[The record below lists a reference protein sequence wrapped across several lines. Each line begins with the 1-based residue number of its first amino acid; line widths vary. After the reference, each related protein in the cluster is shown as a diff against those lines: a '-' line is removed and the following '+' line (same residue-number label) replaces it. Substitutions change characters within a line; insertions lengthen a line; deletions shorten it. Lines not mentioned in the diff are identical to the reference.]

1 MGKSKKLIVMA
12 ILLILTF
19 CSGYQMETRAEE
31 HIDRPYTG
39 MDEEGNI
46 YAVESESGLVDETVT
61 TYAEEAQVVNFNTK
75 GSAAV
80 TEYTEAYTGNAGYTN
95 GGYGAD
101 AAYLGT
107 ENGKVK
113 FMLSGVVGYVNQNQV
128 QIVKKSSAKSISHYK
143 VSDGWIVHALTYN
156 MNQTNYAGQIRV
168 GKAPSYLV
176 QGNTYYSYDGHY
188 FYTDYIIML
197 EDYKAENR
205 NRAVNEQNPY
215 FNYFQYLPFRSMTSY
230 NSDSLDASVEV
241 MLSSMYGGGS
251 SKLCA
256 TGNSMIQNQNTY
268 GVNGLLMLSIAAN
281 ESAWGTSSIAQ
292 NKNNLFGLNAV
303 DSSPGTSAD
312 TYADVN
318 TCIKN
323 FAQGYM
329 SKGYLHP
336 SDWRYF
342 GGFLGNKASG
352 VNVKYASDP
361 YWGEKAAAIA
371 WNLDEK
377 MGNQDQFEYTIGIK
391 DVLSTNHNNYPI
403 YMESNSAAASYQS
416 KNQATTA
423 YLILDSQSENGLY
436 MIQSD
441 GLINSSKTG
450 LDASSGVYDFENM
463 HAYIGSSNLVIVN
476 EGRELTGVDAFRD
489 VISGG
494 WYYDYVKYVYDR
506 GIMTGMNG
514 RYFGVAENLKRAQ
527 FATIIY
533 RIAGSPEV
541 KYEPVFWDVPD
552 GTFYTSAAI
561 WAQMNDIITGYTSDG
576 SFGGGD
582 DITREQ
588 MATIMF
594 RYAQHC
600 GYDTSQRGDISM
612 YPDATNVSGFASEA
626 MQWASAIGLI
636 KGDNGML
643 NPQGSASRVHCAA
656 IITRFMEFYK
666 L

>member
-1 MGKSKKLIVMA
+1 
-12 ILLILTF
+12 
-19 CSGYQMETRAEE
+19 
-31 HIDRPYTG
+31 
-39 MDEEGNI
+39 
-46 YAVESESGLVDETVT
+46 
-61 TYAEEAQVVNFNTK
+61 
-75 GSAAV
+75 
-80 TEYTEAYTGNAGYTN
+80 
-95 GGYGAD
+95 
-101 AAYLGT
+101 
-107 ENGKVK
+107 
-113 FMLSGVVGYVNQNQV
+113 MLSGVVGYVNQNQV

-188 FYTDYIIML
+188 FYTDYSIML

-205 NRAVNEQNPY
+205 NRAVNAQNPY

-251 SKLCA
+251 SKLRA

-552 GTFYTSAAI
+552 GTFNTSAAI

>member
-1 MGKSKKLIVMA
+1 
-12 ILLILTF
+12 
-19 CSGYQMETRAEE
+19 
-31 HIDRPYTG
+31 
-39 MDEEGNI
+39 
-46 YAVESESGLVDETVT
+46 
-61 TYAEEAQVVNFNTK
+61 
-75 GSAAV
+75 
-80 TEYTEAYTGNAGYTN
+80 
-95 GGYGAD
+95 
-101 AAYLGT
+101 
-107 ENGKVK
+107 
-113 FMLSGVVGYVNQNQV
+113 MLSGVVGYVNQNQV

-188 FYTDYIIML
+188 FYTDYSIML

-205 NRAVNEQNPY
+205 NRAVNAQNPY

-251 SKLCA
+251 SKLRA

-541 KYEPVFWDVPD
+541 KYEPVFWDVLD

>member
-1 MGKSKKLIVMA
+1 MGKSKKIVVITIFLIWIFGLGCGIEA
-12 ILLILTF
+12 
-19 CSGYQMETRAEE
+19 RAEE
-31 HIDRPYTG
+31 HIGRLYTG

-46 YAVESESGLVDETVT
+46 YELEPESGFVNESVETYT
-61 TYAEEAQVVNFNTK
+61 EEDQVVNFNTK
-75 GSAAV
+75 GVSST
-80 TEYTEAYTGNAGYTN
+80 TEYTEVYTGNAGYTN

-113 FMLSGVVGYVNQNQV
+113 FMLSGVVGYVEQDQV

-156 MNQTNYAGQIRV
+156 MNQANYAGQIRV
-168 GKAPSYLV
+168 GKAPSYLQ

-188 FYTDYIIML
+188 FYTDYSMML

-205 NRAVNEQNPY
+205 NHAVNAQSPY
-215 FNYFQYLPFRSMTSY
+215 FNYFQYLPFRSKTSY
-230 NSDSLDASVEV
+230 NNTVLDGSVEA
-241 MLSSMYGGGS
+241 MLTSLYGGKDSKLRGTGSSM
-251 SKLCA
+251 L
-256 TGNSMIQNQNTY
+256 QNQNTY
-268 GVNGLLMLSIAAN
+268 GVNGLLMLGIAAN

-292 NKNNLFGLNAV
+292 SKNNLFGLNAV
-303 DSSPGTSAD
+303 DASPGTSAD
-312 TYADVN
+312 TYADVDA
-318 TCIKN
+318 CIRN

-361 YWGEKAAAIA
+361 YWGEKAAAIV

-377 MGNQDQFEYTIGIK
+377 MGGEDQFKYTIGIK
-391 DVLSTNHNNYPI
+391 DILPTSHNSYPI
-403 YMESNSAAASYQS
+403 YMDKNTSGASYQS
-416 KNQATTA
+416 KNQADTA
-423 YLILDSQSENGLY
+423 YLILDGQTESGLY
-436 MIQSD
+436 RIQSD
-441 GLINSSKTG
+441 GIINSSKTN
-450 LDASSGVYDFENM
+450 LDSSTGIYDFANM
-463 HAYIGSSNLVIVN
+463 YAYIDTSVLTIVN
-476 EGRELTGVDAFRD
+476 QGEKLTGLDAFRD
-489 VISGG
+489 VITGG

-506 GIMTGMNG
+506 GIMTGMNES
-514 RYFGVAENLKRAQ
+514 YFGVSENLKRAQ

-533 RIAGSPEV
+533 RIAGTPEV
-541 KYEPVFWDVPD
+541 KYEPVFWDVPE
-552 GTFYTSAAI
+552 GSFYTSAAI
-561 WAQMNDIITGYTSDG
+561 WAQKNNIITGYTSDG

-594 RYAQHC
+594 RYAQYC
-600 GYDTSQRGDISM
+600 GYDTSQRGDISI
-612 YPDATNVSGFASEA
+612 YPDKENVSGFALEA
-626 MQWASAIGLI
+626 MQWASGIGLI

-643 NPQGSASRVHCAA
+643 NPQGSASRVHCAT

-666 L
+666 I

>member
-113 FMLSGVVGYVNQNQV
+113 FMLSGVVGYVNQDQV

-188 FYTDYIIML
+188 FYTDYSIML

-205 NRAVNEQNPY
+205 NRAVNAQNPY

-251 SKLCA
+251 SKLRA

-541 KYEPVFWDVPD
+541 KY
-552 GTFYTSAAI
+552 
-561 WAQMNDIITGYTSDG
+561 
-576 SFGGGD
+576 
-582 DITREQ
+582 
-588 MATIMF
+588 
-594 RYAQHC
+594 
-600 GYDTSQRGDISM
+600 
-612 YPDATNVSGFASEA
+612 
-626 MQWASAIGLI
+626 
-636 KGDNGML
+636 
-643 NPQGSASRVHCAA
+643 
-656 IITRFMEFYK
+656 
-666 L
+666 

>member
-61 TYAEEAQVVNFNTK
+61 TYTEEAQVVNFNTK

-113 FMLSGVVGYVNQNQV
+113 FMLSGVVGYVNQDQV

-188 FYTDYIIML
+188 FYTDYSIML

-205 NRAVNEQNPY
+205 NRAVNAQNPY

-251 SKLCA
+251 SKLRA

-514 RYFGVAENLKRAQ
+514 RYFGVAENLKRSQ

-533 RIAGSPEV
+533 R
-541 KYEPVFWDVPD
+541 
-552 GTFYTSAAI
+552 I

>member
-1 MGKSKKLIVMA
+1 
-12 ILLILTF
+12 
-19 CSGYQMETRAEE
+19 
-31 HIDRPYTG
+31 
-39 MDEEGNI
+39 
-46 YAVESESGLVDETVT
+46 
-61 TYAEEAQVVNFNTK
+61 
-75 GSAAV
+75 
-80 TEYTEAYTGNAGYTN
+80 
-95 GGYGAD
+95 
-101 AAYLGT
+101 
-107 ENGKVK
+107 
-113 FMLSGVVGYVNQNQV
+113 
-128 QIVKKSSAKSISHYK
+128 
-143 VSDGWIVHALTYN
+143 
-156 MNQTNYAGQIRV
+156 
-168 GKAPSYLV
+168 
-176 QGNTYYSYDGHY
+176 
-188 FYTDYIIML
+188 ML

-205 NRAVNEQNPY
+205 NRAVNAQNPY

-230 NSDSLDASVEV
+230 NSDSLDASVEA
-241 MLSSMYGGGS
+241 MLSSMYGGGN
-251 SKLCA
+251 SKLRA

-403 YMESNSAAASYQS
+403 YMDSNSAAASYQS
-416 KNQATTA
+416 KNQSTTA

-450 LDASSGVYDFENM
+450 LDASSGVYDFETM

>member
-1 MGKSKKLIVMA
+1 
-12 ILLILTF
+12 
-19 CSGYQMETRAEE
+19 
-31 HIDRPYTG
+31 
-39 MDEEGNI
+39 
-46 YAVESESGLVDETVT
+46 
-61 TYAEEAQVVNFNTK
+61 
-75 GSAAV
+75 
-80 TEYTEAYTGNAGYTN
+80 
-95 GGYGAD
+95 
-101 AAYLGT
+101 
-107 ENGKVK
+107 
-113 FMLSGVVGYVNQNQV
+113 MLSGVVGYVNQDQV

-188 FYTDYIIML
+188 FYTDYSIML

-205 NRAVNEQNPY
+205 NRAVNAQNPY

-251 SKLCA
+251 SKLRA
-256 TGNSMIQNQNTY
+256 TGNGMIQNQNTY

-533 RIAGSPEV
+533 RIAGSPKV

-643 NPQGSASRVHCAA
+643 NPQGSQVVCIVQQLLQGLWNFISYR
-656 IITRFMEFYK
+656 K

>member
-1 MGKSKKLIVMA
+1 MGKSKKLTVMA
-12 ILLILTF
+12 ILLILIF
-19 CSGYQMETRAEE
+19 CSGYQIETRAEE

-46 YAVESESGLVDETVT
+46 YEVESKSGFVDESAT
-61 TYAEEAQVVNFNTK
+61 TYAEEEQVVNFNTK
-75 GSAAV
+75 GSSAV

-113 FMLSGVVGYVNQNQV
+113 FMLSGVVGYVNQDQV

-188 FYTDYIIML
+188 FYTDYSVML

-205 NRAVNEQNPY
+205 NRAVNAQTPY
-215 FNYFQYLPFRSMTSY
+215 FNYFQYLPFRSVTSY
-230 NSDSLDASVEV
+230 NSDSLDGSVEEMV
-241 MLSSMYGGGS
+241 SSIYGGRN
-251 SKLCA
+251 SKLRA
-256 TGNSMIQNQNTY
+256 TGNNMIQNQNTY

-303 DSSPGTSAD
+303 DTSPGTSAD

-318 TCIKN
+318 ACIRN

-377 MGNQDQFEYTIGIK
+377 MGKQDQFEYTIGIK
-391 DVLSTNHNNYPI
+391 DVLSTSHNNYPI
-403 YMESNSAAASYQS
+403 YMENHPAAASYQS

-423 YLILDSQSENGLY
+423 YLILNNQSENGLY

-450 LDASSGVYDFENM
+450 LDTTTGVYDFENM
-463 HAYIGSSNLVIVN
+463 YAYIGEANLVIVN
-476 EGRELTGVDAFRD
+476 EGREITGVNAFKD

-506 GIMTGMNG
+506 GIMTGMNE

-561 WAQMNDIITGYTSDG
+561 WAQKNDIITGYTSDG

-594 RYAQHC
+594 RYAQYC

-612 YPDATNVSGFASEA
+612 YPDAVNVSGFASEA
-626 MQWASAIGLI
+626 MQWANAIGLI